1 MCNLIQL
8 RDDLDLML
16 QAQFKKKNS
25 VASFINVL
33 EILRFS
39 SWYVNFNLRLDL
51 DMSEGSSV
59 FSYVLYD

>member
-1 MCNLIQL
+1 MCNSIQL

-16 QAQFKKKNS
+16 QAQLKKYS

-39 SWYVNFNLRLDL
+39 SWYVNFTPRLDL
-51 DMSEGSSV
+51 DMSEGSSFLHAV
-59 FSYVLYD
+59 WLK

>member
-1 MCNLIQL
+1 MCNSIQL

-16 QAQFKKKNS
+16 QAQFKKNS
-25 VASFINVL
+25 VGSFINVL

-51 DMSEGSSV
+51 DMSEGSSL
-59 FSYVLYD
+59 FSCMLND